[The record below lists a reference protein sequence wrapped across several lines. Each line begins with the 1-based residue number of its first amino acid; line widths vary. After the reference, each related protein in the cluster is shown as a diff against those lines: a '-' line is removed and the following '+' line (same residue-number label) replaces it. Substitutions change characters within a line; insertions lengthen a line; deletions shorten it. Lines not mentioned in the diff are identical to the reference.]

1 MNKKLS
7 RIFLLSLLIPGLSG
21 CNTIIS
27 NPAPH
32 KVALLGVSDTTKDF
46 AYILNCESVITIPI
60 GNEINEFGLIDPNS
74 EWFNPPRFLYID
86 EENHLYLDDQAHGR
100 IIIYDENFNLAS
112 IVNIPSYVSEEAHYF
127 PLPIWMG
134 MVVTNDRIFLLH
146 NTIFTPNGHAIITVH
161 DMHGAEM
168 AIIDI
173 TEFSGV
179 PEGYLNN
186 VMYSWD
192 RIRLYYDSQGS
203 VIFNAMSSNYFHVNE
218 NFEIST
224 VNLNIDEH
232 GYYSLLT
239 PGHDETLYLMDS
251 TQEIYRLNSELSQL
265 GDSINMLDQFSRF
278 GTDNY
283 SLYGVDRSGVLYFG
297 SLIGDY
303 DTGTHIIGRYDP
315 QSEEIWVASITAAME
330 NGFQVD
336 LGNIEIAPDGT
347 IYTFGDTNWPA
358 SRDLLRCE
366 FVPHP

>member
-1 MNKKLS
+1 MTKNLS
-7 RIFLLSLLIPGLSG
+7 WIFIIFLLLPGLSG

-27 NPAPH
+27 NSAPL
-32 KVALLGVSDTTKDF
+32 KSAPLAISDTTKDF

-60 GNEINEFGLIDPNS
+60 GNEINEFGLIDPNT
-74 EWFNPPRFLYID
+74 EWFNPPRFLFID
-86 EENHLYLDDQAHGR
+86 EGNHLYLDDQAHGR
-100 IIIYDENFNLAS
+100 IFIYDENYNLAS

-146 NTIFTPNGHAIITVH
+146 NTIFTNNGHAIITVH
-161 DMHGAEM
+161 NMHGAEL

-179 PEGYLNN
+179 AEGYLND
-186 VMYSWD
+186 VIYSWD
-192 RIRLYYDSQGS
+192 RIHLYYDSQDS
-203 VIFNAMSSNYFHVNE
+203 VIFNALSFNYFHVNE
-218 NFEIST
+218 NFELNT
-224 VNLNIDEH
+224 VNLNIEEH
-232 GYYSLLT
+232 SYEYNLT
-239 PGHDETLYLMDS
+239 PGHDGAIYYWHS
-251 TQEIYRLNSELSQL
+251 NQEIYRLNVELNQL
-265 GDSINMLDQFSRF
+265 GDSINLPDRLTQF

-283 SLYGVDRSGVLYFG
+283 NLYGVDRSGVLYFG

-347 IYTFGDTNWPA
+347 IYTFDDTNWPA

-366 FVPHP
+366 FMPHP